1 VLALITTILGCVVA
15 FAFVKLLYAWVSRP
29 RTNVHVHIAAPPNP
43 PSYYPV
49 PVIIPPAAPAI
60 GAEHVADDDAELHG
74 MIDNYYR
81 EQGPR

>member
-1 VLALITTILGCVVA
+1 MITTILGCVVA
-15 FAFVKLLYAWVSRP
+15 FIFVKLLYAWVSRP

-60 GAEHVADDDAELHG
+60 EADYVADDAAELHG
-74 MIDNYYR
+74 MIGDYYR
-81 EQGPR
+81 EHGPR